1 MKAAYLVAKRTFEI
15 RDIPKPRIQK
25 DGEVL
30 VKLQASGVCGSDIH
44 NYVEGRTGSLEVK
57 FPMIPGH
64 ECSAVIEEVGK
75 DVTRV
80 KPGDRVA
87 IEPAVSCGKCEEC
100 LTGRQ
105 NLCRNV
111 RFLSVPGEL
120 EGALKDY
127 MVVPEINV
135 IPLPDD
141 VTFEDAVVLEPLS
154 ICAYG
159 VKLSNIKP
167 GDSIAVL
174 GSGPIGL
181 LTLEVANTCGAAV
194 SFATDIVKERVEMAS
209 RLGATHAWNPKETN
223 VVEAVLDATHGR
235 GVDLAFECA
244 GEQDTVTEGLKVL
257 RPGGTLVLLG
267 IPGGKTEY
275 VFNTDVMRRK
285 ELTAVYVRR
294 QVHYIER
301 ALHLVRAGRIDVRT
315 LVTHRFPLDRTND
328 AYELVATYRDGVV
341 KAVINF

>member
-15 RDIPKPRIQK
+15 RDIPKPRIQR

-30 VKLQASGVCGSDIH
+30 VKLRASGVCGSDIH
-44 NYVEGRTGSLEVK
+44 NYVEGRTGSLEAK

-64 ECSAVIEEVGK
+64 ECSAVIEEIGK
-75 DVTRV
+75 DVTQV
-80 KPGDRVA
+80 KPGDRVVV
-87 IEPAVSCGKCEEC
+87 EPAVSCGTCEEC

-120 EGALKDY
+120 EGALKEY
-127 MVVPEINV
+127 MVIPETNV

-154 ICAYG
+154 ICAYA

-209 RLGATHAWNPKETN
+209 RLGATHAWNPKETD
-223 VVEAVLDATHGR
+223 VVQAILDATHGR

-257 RPGGTLVLLG
+257 RPGGMLVLLG

-275 VFNTDVMRRK
+275 VFNTDVMRRR

-294 QVHYIER
+294 QVHYVER
-301 ALHLVRAGRIDVRT
+301 ALHLVTAGRIDVRT
-315 LVTHRFPLDRTND
+315 LVTHRFPLDRTNE

-341 KAVINF
+341 KAVITF